1 MKLLL
6 AATIVLMLSAIAIAV
21 PDSQQLGPYTV
32 SFDLNANYQ
41 PQNAQPV
48 ETETANAYQMRLFVD
63 NSTFAVIGITEYA
76 EPTDATLQ
84 VHKSLMPMNMIIREG
99 LNATNVEDK
108 TIDGKE
114 GFLVTS
120 EPFQAAVDAP
130 SSVYRAMYWL
140 DSQGCEC
147 GPVSVGKTSVII
159 TSTFPQDVTES
170 LLSSLQVV
178 KGEAAASAQPAPTTQ
193 GGQVLP
199 PA

>member
-6 AATIVLMLSAIAIAV
+6 AATLVLVLSSMAFAV
-21 PDSQQLGPYTV
+21 PDSQQLGPYAV
-32 SFDLNANYQ
+32 SFDINANYQ
-41 PQNAQPV
+41 PEIALPI
-48 ETETANAYQMRLFVD
+48 ESETANVYQMRLFVD
-63 NSTFAVIGITEYA
+63 NSTFAVIGVTEYA

-84 VHKSLMPMNMIIREG
+84 VFKSLVPMSMIIREG

-108 TIDGKE
+108 TIDGME

-120 EPFQAAVDAP
+120 VPFQAEVGAP
-130 SSVYRAMYWL
+130 STVYRAMYWL
-140 DSQGCEC
+140 DGENCEC

-170 LLSSLQVV
+170 LLSSLQIV
-178 KGEAAASAQPAPTTQ
+178 KGEAATSAQA
-193 GGQVLP
+193 GQVLP